1 MIKDDQVIQ
10 ALKQVYD
17 PEIPVDIYELGF
29 IYNIA
34 ITPTCGIEI
43 LMTLTSPTCPAADY
57 ILSQVESQ
65 LGAIEGVSD
74 VVVSLTFDPPYSP
87 DMMSDIAN
95 VELGFVWLDYGHIG
109 CSCLFDSNFLRVASF
124 LEVKRRYG

>member
-1 MIKDDQVIQ
+1 MVEKDQVIQ

-29 IYNIA
+29 IYNIT

-57 ILSQVESQ
+57 ILSQVESH
-65 LGAIEGVSD
+65 LRAIEGVDD
-74 VVVSLTFDPPYSP
+74 VVISLTFDPPYSP
-87 DMMSDIAN
+87 DMMSDIAK
-95 VELGFVWLDYGHIG
+95 VELGFV
-109 CSCLFDSNFLRVASF
+109 
-124 LEVKRRYG
+124 

>member
-1 MIKDDQVIQ
+1 MYILTCMIKEDQVIQ

-65 LGAIEGVSD
+65 LRAIEGVSD

-87 DMMSDIAN
+87 DMMSDIAK
-95 VELGFVWLDYGHIG
+95 VELGFV
-109 CSCLFDSNFLRVASF
+109 
-124 LEVKRRYG
+124 